1 MDNKKREFISL
12 IDRALEIAERMKGD
26 NQTKQLNNL
35 IAQLQAIKSQAI
47 AGQLEPSQ
55 GILTLGLARGV
66 ADWIDSLDSPL
77 LEAVGAI
84 EQYYQKHFY

>member
-1 MDNKKREFISL
+1 MDNKKLEFIPL
-12 IDRALEIAERMKGD
+12 IDRALEIAEQMKGE
-26 NQTKQLNNL
+26 NPPEQLHNL
-35 IAQLQAIKSQAI
+35 IGALQAIKSQAI